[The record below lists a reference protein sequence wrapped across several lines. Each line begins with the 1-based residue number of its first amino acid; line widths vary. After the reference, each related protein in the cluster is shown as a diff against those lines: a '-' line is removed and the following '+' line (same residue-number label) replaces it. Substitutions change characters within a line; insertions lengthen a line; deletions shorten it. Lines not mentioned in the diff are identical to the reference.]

1 MSRRARCSSALPPA
15 APDAHPQPYLINPAA
30 RLAQLEAQ
38 LARHGHA
45 PLDPLHARVAQLEGE
60 LARRGMAVPPPLPRV
75 AQLEAQLTRLGHAVP
90 PLPDG
95 RAEDLVVR
103 GLGVDVLPWLERRVE
118 GLALG
123 AMGPVGSSAW
133 ARTVRRH
140 RWPVQVRLMCF
151 LWCHIIYS
159 VCQWQ

>member
-1 MSRRARCSSALPPA
+1 MSRRARCSSAA
-15 APDAHPQPYLINPAA
+15 APDAHPQTHLINPAA

-140 RWPVQVRLMCF
+140 RWPVQVR
-151 LWCHIIYS
+151 
-159 VCQWQ
+159 